1 MKNDAALVC
10 ALAVWCVVPGCQAR
24 ATTNAPSV
32 AVQHDVARR
41 FAGAI
46 LHGDARAAVALQK
59 DPEDAGLSSM
69 ATRAAAMWATDHGRI
84 RGPGQRSGERWI
96 FGFAGTHTH
105 RDGRFERVR
114 GHILVV
120 LAASSRRARVAYF
133 AVRNDSVRFSTHHD
147 SVLLP
152 SDR

>member
-1 MKNDAALVC
+1 MKNKAALVC
-10 ALAVWCVVPGCQAR
+10 ALAVCCVLAGCRGR
-24 ATTNAPSV
+24 AATDAPSV
-32 AVQHDVARR
+32 AAQHDVARR

-59 DPEDAGLSSM
+59 NGEDAALSSM
-69 ATRAAAMWATDHGRI
+69 ATRLAALWATDHGTI
-84 RGPGQRSGERWI
+84 RGPGKRSGERWI

-105 RDGRFERVR
+105 RDGSFERVR

-133 AVRNDSVRFSTHHD
+133 AVRNDAVRFSTHHD

-152 SDR
+152 SNR